1 MRATNRRGETST
13 FARRLTHA
21 LTLALYMTDPIRQGT
36 DERLVARY
44 LGELESNLRG
54 PIVAIAYA
62 RTARKER

>member
-1 MRATNRRGETST
+1 
-13 FARRLTHA
+13 
-21 LTLALYMTDPIRQGT
+21 MTDPIRQGT